1 MLEHLPQIFAHVFS
15 LSSIIAM
22 VLGVLGGVAIGAM
35 PGVSA
40 TMAIAM
46 LLPLT
51 FTLEPVTGLGM
62 IAGIY
67 SGAIYGGAIPAIL
80 LRIPGTPAA
89 IATTFDGYPMSQQG
103 QAGRA
108 LEISCYSSSLGG
120 MMGAL
125 ALILIG
131 PPLSRIALSF
141 GPPEMFWVAL
151 LGILSLALLLGDD
164 AIKGLVSAGIGLFL
178 ACVGTDLVTGQ
189 ERYAFGAVE
198 LVGGLD
204 IAVVLIGLFA
214 IPPTLEMAEKSLGE
228 TGVRQLPAINRA
240 LGLFA
245 AIKQFWKVWLSGSAI
260 GVLVGILPGAGG
272 NLAAIIS
279 YNETKRRAADPT
291 AFGQGKP
298 EGVAAAECA
307 NNADCGAALIPAL
320 TLGVPGSTV
329 AALIMGA
336 LMIHGMQPGPQLLRE
351 QPVVVYG
358 LMFQML
364 VTAALIIPLGGLL
377 ATRLFARV
385 LLIPGYLLAPLI
397 LSLTVAGVY
406 SINNS
411 TFDVGVLFTMGILGY
426 VMERLGVPLAPAS
439 LALILGP
446 LLEKNLMISLVISR
460 NDPSIFFTRPVSL
473 VIIALI
479 VLLIGAPLLRRRL
492 RNRRLKGA
500 LEID

>member
-1 MLEHLPQIFAHVFS
+1 MLDHLPEVLSNVFGFYS
-15 LSSIIAM
+15 LTAM
-22 VLGVLGGVAIGAM
+22 VLGVLGGVAVGAM

-51 FTLEPVTGLGM
+51 FSMEPLTGLGM

-67 SGAIYGGAIPAIL
+67 AGAIYGGAIPAIL

-89 IATTFDGYPMSQQG
+89 IATVFDGYPMTQKG
-103 QAGRA
+103 EAGKA
-108 LEISCYSSSLGG
+108 LEISCYSSAIGG
-120 MMGAL
+120 MVGAL

-141 GPPEMFWVAL
+141 GPPEMFWVAFA
-151 LGILSLALLLGDD
+151 GILSLALLLGNDPL
-164 AIKGLVSAGIGLFL
+164 KGLVSSGIGLFL
-178 ACVGTDLVTGQ
+178 ACIGTDLVTGE
-189 ERYAFGAVE
+189 ERYAFDTVD

-204 IAVVLIGLFA
+204 IAVVLIGMFA
-214 IPPTLEMAEKSLGE
+214 IPPTLEMAEKSIRSSE
-228 TGVRQLPAINRA
+228 VRA
-240 LGLFA
+240 LPPISKAIGIFSA
-245 AIKQFWKVWLSGSAI
+245 ARQFWKIWISGSII
-260 GVLVGILPGAGG
+260 GILVGILPGAGG

-279 YNETKRRAADPT
+279 YNETKRRAKDSEK
-291 AFGQGKP
+291 FGTGKP

-329 AALIMGA
+329 AALIIGA
-336 LMIHGMQPGPQLLRE
+336 LTIHGMQPGPQLLRD

-358 LMFQML
+358 LMVQML
-364 VTAALIIPLGGLL
+364 FTAFLIIPLGGLL
-377 ATRLFARV
+377 ATRVFARV
-385 LLIPGYLLAPLI
+385 LLIPPYLLAPLI

-411 TFDVGVLFTMGILGY
+411 TFDVGVLFAMGLLGY
-426 VMERLGVPLAPAS
+426 IMERLNIPLAPAS

-460 NDPSIFFTRPVSL
+460 NDPAIFFTRPVSL
-473 VIIALI
+473 IIIAVIL
-479 VLLIGAPLLRRRL
+479 VMVGTPMLKRYMRTRQ
-492 RNRRLKGA
+492 LKGTM
-500 LEID
+500 EID